1 MMSFSSV
8 ANSVRIFAKSVMVR
22 VWGMESV
29 RAWMPSCISLVMVST
44 MWLVVFRLWIDVLI
58 DLIVSAMLSKCLDCS
73 KAVALMNL
81 YSHLR
86 LSLLVV
92 LSAISFSEIV
102 VVISVDRFSVSLFVI
117 RKPTDSIVE
126 AMSSVIVFSRAMA
139 NRMFTSLVA
148 ITSLVEVMKA
158 LWTK

>member
-1 MMSFSSV
+1 MWINLIMSV
-8 ANSVRIFAKSVMVR
+8 
-22 VWGMESV
+22 
-29 RAWMPSCISLVMVST
+29 
-44 MWLVVFRLWIDVLI
+44 
-58 DLIVSAMLSKCLDCS
+58 MLSKCLDCS
-73 KAVALMNL
+73 EVVALINFHL
-81 YSHLR
+81 HLR
-86 LSLLVV
+86 LLLEVV
-92 LSAISFSEIV
+92 LSAISFLEIV

-148 ITSLVEVMKA
+148 ITSLVDAMKA